1 MSGITYREAYLQGR
15 EQLLAAE
22 VPEAEQNARL
32 LLEYVCKTDRQAM
45 LLAPERVLSA
55 EEEQRYREVTAKR
68 ARRIPLQHITG
79 SQYFMGLEF
88 AVDSRVLVPRPDTEI
103 LVEEVLKDGAVGA
116 KVLDLCTGSGCIL
129 LSILKY
135 ANSAGGT
142 GTDLSEEALAVA
154 QANAERLQI
163 PAAFYRGDLFA
174 ALPEAEKGFD
184 IIVSN
189 PPYIETAEIAA
200 LMPEVREHDP
210 YMALDGG
217 ADGLDFYR
225 RIIADAPAYFAAQGH
240 LYLEIGCTQAQAVE
254 ALMKE
259 HGYTQIR
266 TVKDY
271 AGLDRVV
278 VGAYNSTLPST

>member
-1 MSGITYREAYLQGR
+1 MSSITYREAYLQGR

-55 EEEQRYREVTAKR
+55 EEETQYREVTAKR
-68 ARRIPLQHITG
+68 AQRIPLQHITG

-88 AVDSRVLVPRPDTEI
+88 AVDKRVLVPRPDTEI
-103 LVEEVLKDGAVGA
+103 LVEEVLKDGAIGA

-135 ANSAGGT
+135 ANSACGI
-142 GTDLSEEALAVA
+142 GTDLSEDALAVA
-154 QANAERLQI
+154 QANAGRLEI
-163 PAAFYRGDLFA
+163 PAVFYRGDLFA
-174 ALPEAEKGFD
+174 ALPETEKGFD

-189 PPYIETAEIAA
+189 PPYIETAEIDT

-225 RIIADAPAYFAAQGH
+225 RIIAEAPAYFAVQGR

-278 VGAYNSTLPST
+278 VGAYRRDT

>member
-88 AVDSRVLVPRPDTEI
+88 AVDGRVLVPRPDTEI
-103 LVEEVLKDGAVGA
+103 LVEEVLKDNAVGA
-116 KVLDLCTGSGCIL
+116 KILDLCTGSGCIL

-154 QANAERLQI
+154 QANAGRLQI

-225 RIIADAPAYFAAQGH
+225 RIIAEAPAYFAAQGH
-240 LYLEIGCTQAQAVE
+240 LYLEIGCTQARAVE

-278 VGAYNSTLPST
+278 VGEYRQGSSK

>member
-55 EEEQRYREVTAKR
+55 EEEAQYREVTAKR
-68 ARRIPLQHITG
+68 AQRIPLQHITG

-88 AVDSRVLVPRPDTEI
+88 AVDKRVLVPRPDTEI
-103 LVEEVLKDGAVGA
+103 LVEEVLKDGAIGA

-135 ANSAGGT
+135 ANSACGI
-142 GTDLSEEALAVA
+142 GTDLSEDALAVA
-154 QANAERLQI
+154 QANAGRLEI
-163 PAAFYRGDLFA
+163 PAVFYRGDLFA
-174 ALPEAEKGFD
+174 ALPETEKGFD

-189 PPYIETAEIAA
+189 PPYIETAEIDT

-225 RIIADAPAYFAAQGH
+225 RIIAEAPAYFAAEGR
-240 LYLEIGCTQAQAVE
+240 LYLEIGCAQARAVE
-254 ALMKE
+254 TLMQE
-259 HGYTQIR
+259 QGYTEIH

-278 VGAYNSTLPST
+278 VGVYSK

>member
-1 MSGITYREAYLQGR
+1 MSGITYREAYVRGK
-15 EQLLAAE
+15 EQLENAG
-22 VPEAEQNARL
+22 VPEADQNARI
-32 LLEYVCKTDRQAM
+32 LLEYVCRTDRQAM
-45 LLAPERVLSA
+45 LLAPERILTET
-55 EEEQRYREVTAKR
+55 EEEQYSEVLKKR
-68 ARRIPLQHITG
+68 CARVPLQHITG

-88 AVDSRVLVPRPDTEI
+88 AVDERVLVPRPDTEI
-103 LVEEVLKDGAVGA
+103 LVEEVLKDGASGA

-135 ANSAGGT
+135 SSSAT
-142 GTDLSEEALAVA
+142 GIGADLSEEALQVA
-154 QANAERLQI
+154 KANAQQLEI
-163 PAAFYRGDLFA
+163 AATFYRGDLFG
-174 ALPEAEKGFD
+174 ALPEAESRGFD

-189 PPYIETAEIAA
+189 PPYIETAEIAT

-225 RIIADAPAYFAAQGH
+225 RIIAEAPEHFAAEGR
-240 LYLEIGCTQAQAVE
+240 LYLEIGSTQAQAVE

-259 HGYTQIR
+259 RGYTEIR

-278 VGAYNSTLPST
+278 AGVYREITR

>member
-1 MSGITYREAYLQGR
+1 MSGITYREAYVQGR
-15 EQLLAAE
+15 EALLAAE
-22 VPEAEQNARL
+22 VPDAELDARL

-45 LLAPERVLSA
+45 LLAPERLLTG
-55 EEEQRYREVTAKR
+55 EEETQYREAIERRTC
-68 ARRIPLQHITG
+68 RIPLQHITG
-79 SQYFMGLEF
+79 TQYFMGLEF
-88 AVDSRVLVPRPDTEI
+88 AVDGRVLVPRPDTEI
-103 LVEEVLKDGAVGA
+103 LVEEVLKDGAAGA

-135 ANSAGGT
+135 SSSACGI

-154 QANAERLQI
+154 RANAEHLEI

-174 ALPEAEKGFD
+174 ALPETEKGFD

-189 PPYIETAEIAA
+189 PPYIETAEIDT

-217 ADGLDFYR
+217 TDGLDFYR
-225 RIIADAPAYFAAQGH
+225 RIIAKAPQYMAPEGR
-240 LYLEIGCTQAQAVE
+240 LYLEIGCTQAPAVE
-254 ALMKE
+254 ALLKE
-259 HGYTQIR
+259 QGYTEVR

-271 AGLDRVV
+271 AGLDRVIT
-278 VGAYNSTLPST
+278 GIYLQPT

>member
-1 MSGITYREAYLQGR
+1 MSISYREAYLQGR
-15 EQLLAAE
+15 ERLLAAE

-32 LLEYVCKTDRQAM
+32 LLEYVCGTDRQAM
-45 LLAPERVLSA
+45 LLAPERTLTEA
-55 EEEQRYREVTAKR
+55 EEARYSEVTR
-68 ARRIPLQHITG
+68 ERSRRVPLQHITG

-88 AVDSRVLVPRPDTEI
+88 AVDGRVLVPRPDTEI
-103 LVEEVLKDGAVGA
+103 LVEEVLKDGASGA
-116 KVLDLCTGSGCIL
+116 RVLDLCTGSGCIL

-135 ANSAGGT
+135 SNSATGI
-142 GTDLSEEALAVA
+142 GTDLSADALSVA
-154 QANAERLQI
+154 AHNAERLQI

-174 ALPEAEKGFD
+174 ALPEEAAKGFD

-189 PPYIETAEIAA
+189 PPYIETAEIDT

-225 RIIADAPAYFAAQGH
+225 RIIAEAPEHFAAEGR
-240 LYLEIGCTQAQAVE
+240 LYLEIGCTQAPAVE
-254 ALMKE
+254 ALMKAQ
-259 HGYTQIR
+259 GYTEIR

-278 VGAYNSTLPST
+278 VGKKEVR

>member
-55 EEEQRYREVTAKR
+55 EEETQYREVTAKR
-68 ARRIPLQHITG
+68 AQRIPLQHITG

-88 AVDSRVLVPRPDTEI
+88 AVDKRVLVPRPDTEI
-103 LVEEVLKDGAVGA
+103 LVEEVLKDGAIGA

-135 ANSAGGT
+135 ANSACGI
-142 GTDLSEEALAVA
+142 GTDLSEDALAVA
-154 QANAERLQI
+154 QANAGRLEI
-163 PAAFYRGDLFA
+163 PAVFYRGDLFA
-174 ALPEAEKGFD
+174 ALPETEKGFD

-189 PPYIETAEIAA
+189 PPYIETAEIDT

-225 RIIADAPAYFAAQGH
+225 RIIAETPAYFAAEGR
-240 LYLEIGCTQAQAVE
+240 LYLEIGCAQARAVE
-254 ALMKE
+254 TLMQE
-259 HGYTQIR
+259 QGYTEIH

-278 VGAYNSTLPST
+278 VGVYSK

>member
-55 EEEQRYREVTAKR
+55 EEETQYREVTAKR
-68 ARRIPLQHITG
+68 AQRIPLQHITG

-88 AVDSRVLVPRPDTEI
+88 AVDGRVLVPRPDTEI

-135 ANSAGGT
+135 ANSACGI
-142 GTDLSEEALAVA
+142 GTDLSADALAVA
-154 QANAERLQI
+154 HANAGRLEI
-163 PAAFYRGDLFA
+163 PAVFYRGDLFA
-174 ALPEAEKGFD
+174 ALPETEKGFD

-189 PPYIETAEIAA
+189 PPYIETAEIDT

-217 ADGLDFYR
+217 ADGLEFYR
-225 RIIADAPAYFAAQGH
+225 RIIAEAPAYFAAEGR
-240 LYLEIGCTQAQAVE
+240 LYLEIGCTQARAVE
-254 ALMKE
+254 TLMQE
-259 HGYTQIR
+259 QGYSEIH

-278 VGAYNSTLPST
+278 VGEHRRDM